1 MIIMPLQASD
11 IPHPKR
17 WRAERPTAAG
27 RVQRHGPTR
36 QPVAPNAAMRLLQ
49 RPDPSII
56 SEAIP
61 LFFIGRNKD
70 GFWVARE
77 ADGRIGGIFL
87 RKQSAVR
94 FANRSAQPKGCAT
107 MFLSERFELD
117 VENKG
122 NPLVAHLA
130 AARRLVL
137 QLAQRTAPWAMATAK
152 RAHPV
157 ALLLGLF
164 ATAFT
169 ATIVL
174 RLAIWLAVLAAKSAF

>member
-1 MIIMPLQASD
+1 MPTSATPASRTTTENVD
-11 IPHPKR
+11 
-17 WRAERPTAAG
+17 AAATVISLV
-27 RVQRHGPTR
+27 RSAAATR
-36 QPVAPNAAMRLLQ
+36 LPQ
-49 RPDPSII
+49 RPDPSIL

-61 LFFIGRNKD
+61 LFFIGRNED

-94 FANRSAQPKGCAT
+94 FANRSAQPRGCAT

-137 QLAQRTAPWAMATAK
+137 QLAQRTAPWAVATAK

-157 ALLLGLF
+157 ALLLGFF

-174 RLAIWLAVLAAKSAF
+174 RLAIWLAVLATKSAF

>member
-1 MIIMPLQASD
+1 MATIGRHVSKLSGHAPAKRTTASGQASGYGL
-11 IPHPKR
+11 HL
-17 WRAERPTAAG
+17 
-27 RVQRHGPTR
+27 VS
-36 QPVAPNAAMRLLQ
+36 VAQSANATGLPP
-49 RPDPSII
+49 RPDPNILSD
-56 SEAIP
+56 AIP
-61 LFFIGRNKD
+61 LFFIGQDKD

-94 FANRSAQPKGCAT
+94 FAHRTTQPAGCAT
-107 MFLSERFELD
+107 MILSERFELD

-122 NPLVAHLA
+122 NPLVARLA
-130 AARRLVL
+130 AAKLIVL
-137 QLAQRTAPWAMATAK
+137 QRAQRTAPWAFAMAK

-164 ATAFT
+164 AAAFT

-174 RLAIWLAVLAAKSAF
+174 RLAIWLAVLAVRSVF